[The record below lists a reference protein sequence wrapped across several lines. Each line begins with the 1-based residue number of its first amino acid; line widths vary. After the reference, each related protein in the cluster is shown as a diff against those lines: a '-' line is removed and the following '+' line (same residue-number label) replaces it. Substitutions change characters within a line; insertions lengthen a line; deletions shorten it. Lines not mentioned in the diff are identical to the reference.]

1 MFVNPFPARTD
12 PDAARLG
19 VAVFSWQVGG
29 GVVGIMGDGEKRR
42 IGQVEEVWEMDEER
56 LKEQLRR
63 DALGIVEKVAAKMP
77 SCLRRFRDVEKALKE
92 ATEQLGR
99 EWLQSWC
106 DEAEDDSATPLCPQC
121 GGRMRRGTGSV
132 GRHGRSLSVRQ
143 ALPPRAGLGAQ
154 ASQRG

>member
-1 MFVNPFPARTD
+1 
-12 PDAARLG
+12 
-19 VAVFSWQVGG
+19 
-29 GVVGIMGDGEKRR
+29 
-42 IGQVEEVWEMDEER
+42 MDEER

-77 SCLRRFRDVEKALKE
+77 GCLRRFRDVEKALKE

-121 GGRMRRGTGSV
+121 GGP
-132 GRHGRSLSVRQ
+132 
-143 ALPPRAGLGAQ
+143 A
-154 ASQRG
+154 